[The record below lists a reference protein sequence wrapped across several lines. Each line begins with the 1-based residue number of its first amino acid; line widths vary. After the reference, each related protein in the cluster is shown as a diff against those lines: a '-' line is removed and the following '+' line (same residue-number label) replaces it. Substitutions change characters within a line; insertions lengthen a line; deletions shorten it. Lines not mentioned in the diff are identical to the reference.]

1 MSHANARLTEYGRNL
16 IAQRVLAGHKPG
28 EVAKQAG
35 VSRQTVYKW
44 VRRFQCEGRAGLADR
59 PSRPHTSPTMTSA
72 KVVARITAARV
83 KHFAGPV
90 VLSGLLN
97 LPASTIGAVLRREQ
111 MPPLCHLDRVTG
123 EVIKGR
129 RFSDIRYEHREPG
142 SLLHVDV
149 KKLGRIPNGG
159 GWRLHGRGTA
169 TPRGRGAGWDF
180 VHVAVDDRS
189 RVAYVEVLPD
199 EKGSTCAGFLYRA
212 AKWFHDEHGVTIRRV
227 LTDNAKNYLIS
238 RDWIA
243 VCSALQIKRRYI
255 KPHCPW
261 TNGKAER
268 FNRTLQTEWA
278 YSRSW
283 TYNHQRTRALD
294 SFVRRY
300 NTHRGHSALRG
311 RPPVSRLA
319 A

>member
-1 MSHANARLTEYGRNL
+1 VSHANARLNEYGRNL

-35 VSRQTVYKW
+35 VSRQTVHKW
-44 VRRFQCEGRAGLADR
+44 VRRFLAEGQAGLADR
-59 PSRPHTSPTMTSA
+59 SSRPHLSPTRTSA
-72 KVVARITAARV
+72 KTTARITAARI

-90 VLSGLLN
+90 ALSGLLN
-97 LPASTIGAVLRREQ
+97 LPASTIGTVLRREG
-111 MPPLCHLDRVTG
+111 MPRLCQLDRVTG

-129 RFSDIRYEHREPG
+129 RFSDLRYEHREPG

-149 KKLGRIPNGG
+149 KKLGKIPPGG
-159 GWRLHGRGTA
+159 GWRLHGRGSA
-169 TPRGRGAGWDF
+169 TPRGRGMGWDF
-180 VHVAVDDRS
+180 VHVAIDDHS
-189 RVAYVEVLPD
+189 RVAYSEVLPD
-199 EKGSTCAGFLYRA
+199 EKGATCAAFLHRA
-212 AKWFHDEHGVTIRRV
+212 AKWFHDEHGITIRRV

-294 SFVRRY
+294 SFLRRY
-300 NTHRGHSALRG
+300 NTQRGHSALAG

>member
-1 MSHANARLTEYGRNL
+1 VSHANARLNEYGRNL
-16 IAQRVLAGHKPG
+16 IAERVLAGHKPG

-44 VRRFQCEGRAGLADR
+44 VRRFQAEGRAGLADR
-59 PSRPHTSPTMTSA
+59 SSRPHRSPTKTSA
-72 KVVARITAARV
+72 KVTARITAART

-90 VLSGLLN
+90 ALSGMLN
-97 LPASTIGAVLRREQ
+97 LPASTIGAVLRRAQ
-111 MPPLCHLDRVTG
+111 MPPLAHLDRVTG
-123 EVIKGR
+123 EVLKGR
-129 RFSDIRYEHREPG
+129 RHSDIRYEHRDPG

-149 KKLGRIPNGG
+149 KKLGRIPKGG

-212 AKWFHDEHGVTIRRV
+212 AKWFRDQHGVTIRRV
-227 LTDNAKNYLIS
+227 LTDNAKNYTRSL
-238 RDWIA
+238 DWIS
-243 VCSALQIKRRYI
+243 VCSALQIKRRLI

-300 NTHRGHSALRG
+300 NTQRGHSALGG